1 MPHKRK
7 NVVFEYFQA
16 FVIALLV
23 ALFLRTFV
31 IQAFRIPTGSMK
43 DTLLIGDFLLVNK
56 FIYGAKTP
64 ERIPLTNVKIPSIRL
79 PALKKPER
87 GEVIV
92 FKYPLEEK
100 LDYIKRCV
108 GVPGDTIVVRNGQV
122 FVNGMPEGKES
133 LVKAGEYDKTEGIYV
148 NYYRIVLPSGRDYTI
163 RKRNDIRHVNGEYG
177 PAVVPPGHL
186 FMMGDNRDNSQDSRY
201 WGFLPRENV
210 VGKALMIYWS
220 WDNTVPI
227 WKIDSKIRWSRI
239 LDVIH

>member
-122 FVNGMPEGKES
+122 FVNGKPEGKES

-163 RKRNDIRHVNGEYG
+163 RKRNDIRHVHGEYG